1 LSEAKHELTW
11 RHERGLT
18 RLRLG
23 SGACEVTLDMA
34 FRRTGTPALFVVDE
48 YVLAGHRARIAEA
61 ARAWNDASIVAVPG
75 GERAK
80 CFAEL
85 ERVLEACAAARLP
98 RDGMLVAIG
107 GGACTDLVGLAA
119 ALWMRGV
126 AWIAVPTTLLA
137 LVDASVGGKT
147 AINLGAAKNLVG
159 TFHAPS
165 EVALDPSFLET
176 LPRAELCS
184 GLAEVVKAA
193 LLSADDSFAALER
206 FDPETP
212 LHGAPWLDV
221 IERAVR
227 LKIAIVERDER
238 ESGPRRAL
246 NLGHT
251 LAHGL
256 EHERGYGALRH
267 GEAVAI
273 GMVAACDFAV
283 ERGLFTPAQRARA
296 VALLARFGL
305 PLAPPRG
312 LDVAA
317 VLRALQLDKKIERG
331 RLRYVLPCGLP
342 AVADGA
348 VAFVDDVSVEE
359 VERWLYSSIE
369 TSSSA
374 SQ

>member
-1 LSEAKHELTW
+1 MSEAERELSW
-11 RHERGLT
+11 RHERGAT
-18 RLRLG
+18 GLRLG
-23 SGACEVTLDMA
+23 SGAFERVLGGTT
-34 FRRTGTPALFVVDE
+34 RRFPSAPLLVVDE
-48 YVLAGHRARIAEA
+48 SVLVGHRARLGAAAEA
-61 ARAWNDASIVAVPG
+61 CGGASIVALPG
-75 GERAK
+75 GEHAK
-80 CFAEL
+80 RFAEL

-98 RDGMLVAIG
+98 RDGLLIAIG
-107 GGACTDLVGLAA
+107 GGACTDLAGLAA

-126 AWIAVPTTLLA
+126 AWVAVPTTLLA

-159 TFHAPS
+159 TFHAPC
-165 EVALDPSFLET
+165 EVALDPSFLAT
-176 LPRAELCS
+176 LPGPELRS

-193 LLSADDSFAALER
+193 LLSADDSFAELER
-206 FDPETP
+206 FDPKSELSSP
-212 LHGAPWLDV
+212 RWLDV

-227 LKIAIVERDER
+227 LKVAVVERDER

-256 EHERGYGALRH
+256 EQERGFGVLRH
-267 GEAVAI
+267 GDAVAI
-273 GMVAACDFAV
+273 GLVAACDFAV
-283 ERGLFTPAQRARA
+283 ARGLLRPEQRARV

-305 PLAPPRG
+305 PLAPPRD
-312 LDVAA
+312 LEVAA

-342 AVADGA
+342 AATDGA
-348 VAFVDDVSVEE
+348 VAFVDDLSLDEI
-359 VERWLYSSIE
+359 ERWLYSSIE